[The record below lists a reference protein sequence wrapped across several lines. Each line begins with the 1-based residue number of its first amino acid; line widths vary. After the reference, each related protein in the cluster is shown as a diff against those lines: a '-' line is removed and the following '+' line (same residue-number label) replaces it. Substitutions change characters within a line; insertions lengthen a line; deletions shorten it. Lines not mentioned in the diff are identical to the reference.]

1 LEKLNKID
9 EICQQLG
16 VNQKKLAE
24 MMGITQN
31 SISNWK
37 YNRQQIPNWALK
49 MFNLLLI
56 EKEHIELTRTLSK
69 YRI

>member
-1 LEKLNKID
+1 MEKNQI
-9 EICQQLG
+9 EQICEDLG

-24 MMGITQN
+24 MMGISQN

-37 YNRQQIPNWALK
+37 YQRQQIPNWALK
-49 MFNLLLI
+49 MFELLLI
-56 EKEHIELTRTLSK
+56 QKEHKELTKTLSK